1 MSDNRRVYRTI
12 RTSLK
17 QLFPY
22 EPQGNFARHLN
33 TLAALVS
40 GIVQGK
46 SSQLPTIARKA
57 PEIAKVESR
66 VKKYS
71 RWLQNERT
79 GYEAYYLPFA
89 QEILAN
95 LAQIRPLVFMM
106 DGSDVGHN
114 CITLM
119 ISLVYR
125 KRALPIVW
133 LVVEGSK
140 GHLPEAL
147 HLELLERLQSV
158 LPEDYQA
165 IFLGDGEFDGVELQA
180 ALQSIG
186 WAYVCRT
193 AKNVLLYEE
202 ELLFSFSDLLL
213 QPGDLVGIPNVYF
226 TAQTY
231 GPVTAIGWWQ
241 KGYQEPIFLVTNF
254 ALIDEACYWYAKR
267 FQIETFFSDEKSRG
281 FNLHKSHLSDPERLS
296 RLMVAACLAYL
307 WIIYLGV
314 TAHREDWIPIIH
326 RSERCDWSLFRLGL
340 ALLDH
345 FLNECLPIPVSFNLF
360 DQKCVR

>member
-12 RTSLK
+12 RVTLK

-33 TLAALVS
+33 TLAGMVA

-46 SSQLPTIARKA
+46 RSQLPTIASHAPDAAKA
-57 PEIAKVESR
+57 ESR
-66 VKKYS
+66 VKRYY

-89 QEILAN
+89 QEILAK
-95 LAQIRPLVFMM
+95 LAQIRPLVFMI

-133 LVVEGSK
+133 LIVEGCK
-140 GHLPEAL
+140 GHLPETQ
-147 HLELLERLQSV
+147 HLDLLERLQLV

-180 ALQSIG
+180 ALQSLN

-193 AKNVLLYEE
+193 AKNVRLDEE
-202 ELLFSFSDLLL
+202 GPFSFTDLLL
-213 QPGDLVGIPNVYF
+213 RHGDCVSIPNAYF
-226 TAQTY
+226 TAQAY
-231 GPVTAIGWWQ
+231 GPVTVVGWWK
-241 KGYQEPIFLVTNF
+241 KGYKEPIYLVTNLEL
-254 ALIDEACYWYAKR
+254 ADEACYWYAKR

-281 FNLHKSHLSDPERLS
+281 FNLHKSHLSDPDRLA

-314 TAHREDWIPIIH
+314 IAHRDDWVAIIH
-326 RSERCDWSLFRLGL
+326 RTDRCDWSLFRLGL

-345 FLNECLPIPVSFNLF
+345 FLNEHLPIPVSFNLF
-360 DQKCVR
+360 DAKCVR